1 MNTYW
6 TNWTNQC
13 KMINDIFVEYGAK
26 IFAIDSSYQ
35 LTSDKPAITKLKAAI
50 IIERN
55 SVLKFQRELYADLT

>member
-1 MNTYW
+1 
-6 TNWTNQC
+6 
-13 KMINDIFVEYGAK
+13 MINDIFVEYGAK